1 MSGRHLSVA
10 ECAELLAVEHKTVRR
25 LIERGELPAL
35 RVGRVLRID
44 PAALDALAYQPA
56 PPGGEHSPRPARP
69 RPVAGEFSKR
79 ARGAI
84 R

>member
-1 MSGRHLSVA
+1 MSGPSYLSVA

-44 PAALDALAYQPA
+44 PAALDALAYRPHDGGDGA
-56 PPGGEHSPRPARP
+56 GHRPPRARP
-69 RPVAGEFSKR
+69 VKGEFSRR
-79 ARGAI
+79 ARGTT
-84 R
+84 